1 MKSQLLVIMAVIMCY
16 VSAANDYCL
25 KGSDAICMKYGAGYC
40 CAKITATKN
49 GET

>member
-1 MKSQLLVIMAVIMCY
+1 MIKSLVLMAAMICV
-16 VSAANDYCL
+16 AFGANDYCL

-40 CAKITATKN
+40 CALITATKN